1 VAVKKKIRCWLFDL
15 DNTLYPQASGL
26 FAAVDARI
34 NRYLQK
40 YFGIGSERADAVRRD
55 YFHRYGLTL
64 AGLMRERD
72 ADPDHYLEY
81 VHRVEVGDYL
91 GPNEKL
97 KSVLGSIPAP
107 KVIFTNGS
115 RTHSVAVMRALG
127 VEEFFVEIFDI
138 ASVDYIPKPDP
149 RSYRMVLDRLGVEGE
164 EAVLVEDLEKNL
176 PPAKELG
183 MRTILVG
190 RACSNGAADYVLES
204 PEEIPSVLPG
214 LSG

>member
-1 VAVKKKIRCWLFDL
+1 VTVKKKIRYWLFDL

-26 FAAVDARI
+26 FAAIDARI

-40 YFGIGSERADAVRRD
+40 YFDVGSERADTVRRD

-64 AGLMRERD
+64 VGLMRERG

-81 VHRVEVGDYL
+81 VHRVEVGNYL
-91 GPNEKL
+91 RPNERLRSVL
-97 KSVLGSIPAP
+97 KSLPAP
-107 KVIFTNGS
+107 KAIFTNGS

-127 VEEFFVEIFDI
+127 VEELFEDIFDI
-138 ASVDYIPKPDP
+138 ASVDFIPKPDP

-176 PPAKELG
+176 PPAKDLG
-183 MRTILVG
+183 MRTVLVG
-190 RACSNGAADYVLES
+190 RTCGNGAADYVLES
-204 PEEIPSVLPG
+204 PEELPSVLAG